1 MEQTYDPTMN
11 TSWYKFEQADKTVYE
26 LYYVENKCSREYA
39 GYDRCT
45 LAQSINKE
53 DILKIIEKYDLT
65 VKDENTAQPGDF
77 VYREVNGYTPCYFE
91 KERLEYCLKE
101 AQDQKAEEARFDELC
116 VDMSDL
122 MNLFKVK

>member
-53 DILKIIEKYDLT
+53 DILKIIEMLHTLIYMHHGFLMTNVTMIYIMIILIDLWL
-65 VKDENTAQPGDF
+65 QSSF
-77 VYREVNGYTPCYFE
+77 
-91 KERLEYCLKE
+91 
-101 AQDQKAEEARFDELC
+101 
-116 VDMSDL
+116 
-122 MNLFKVK
+122 